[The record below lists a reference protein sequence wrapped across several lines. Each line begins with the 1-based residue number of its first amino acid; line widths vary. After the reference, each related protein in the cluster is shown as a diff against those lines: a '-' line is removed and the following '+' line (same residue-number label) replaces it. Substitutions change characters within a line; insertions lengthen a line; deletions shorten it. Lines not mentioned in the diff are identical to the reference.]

1 MRKEQPIIYN
11 YGILTSISWN
21 SNNWADEPTSADLK
35 KSKYDYV
42 KDNAHMHESLN
53 FGHETLPA
61 EEDGY
66 YIGYTPMFNRPPTPE
81 NSKNVCIVFFMSS
94 DYQHSN
100 RKSIVG
106 FYGNP
111 FFGEWY
117 GRFADAELFK
127 TYNSGNIKALPKN
140 IIYFK
145 TSNL

>member
-66 YIGYTPMFNRPPTPE
+66 ILVTRQ
-81 NSKNVCIVFFMSS
+81 C
-94 DYQHSN
+94 
-100 RKSIVG
+100 SIV
-106 FYGNP
+106 
-111 FFGEWY
+111 
-117 GRFADAELFK
+117 RQHLK
-127 TYNSGNIKALPKN
+127 IPKMSAS
-140 IIYFK
+140 YF
-145 TSNL
+145 